1 VSGFLKTDRV
11 RLPPRPGNIRE
22 LQNVI
27 KRGVIKTAG
36 TVLGTKTTEHIKP
49 ESGTTTEPIKTLADA
64 ERGPSRR
71 CFGKPIGLSA
81 DRTERQSNRPFVG
94 VPGAASDVPPY
105 APEETCDYSNSSA
118 VNWRVSS

>member
-1 VSGFLKTDRV
+1 VSAAYEIPSLPCPAFLKTDRV

-64 ERGPSRR
+64 ERGHITAMLRE
-71 CFGKPIGLSA
+71 A
-81 DRTERQSNRPFVG
+81 NWVVG
-94 VPGAASDVPPY
+94 GPHGAAV
-105 APEETCDYSNSSA
+105 ESSICRRA
-118 VNWRVSS
+118 GCSFGCAALRSRGDLRL